1 MADFLDISAHGSSQ
15 GGGLDSSPKPNES
28 PSQESPYEAALSDA
42 MRQCKLKPDY
52 DSAMALWGVI
62 SRTILKMGAPVDMV
76 LRYGDSLIEYY
87 EEKEEK
93 RDKRSLD
100 FIFDNHGNIT
110 K

>member
-15 GGGLDSSPKPNES
+15 GGGLDSSPQPDES
-28 PSQESPYEAALSDA
+28 PSQDSPFDSALRDA

-62 SRTILKMGAPVDMV
+62 SRTILKMGAPVDLV
-76 LRYGDSLIEYY
+76 LSYGDELIAHY
-87 EEKEEK
+87 EQKEER
-93 RDKRSLD
+93 RDKHALD
-100 FIFDNHGNIT
+100 VIFDNHGNIN